1 VKPLPPAPLTDED
14 FDIYVRMC
22 AHDRRRKGKHR
33 LSWAHWYDVADRRDA
48 DLMLHAQRHKL
59 VAALLR
65 TDDGSRIDVRL
76 GAGIHVG
83 HLGLTL
89 PAR

>member
-1 VKPLPPAPLTDED
+1 VKPLPTATLTEED
-14 FDIYVRMC
+14 WRVWLH
-22 AHDRRRKGKHR
+22 ARRHVAELGW
-33 LSWAHWYDVADRRDA
+33 LEMIDAYEAADRRDA

>member
-1 VKPLPPAPLTDED
+1 MKPLPPAPLTDED
-14 FDIYVRMC
+14 LNLLVGLTQ
-22 AHDRRRKGKHR
+22 RRALRFGMWINER
-33 LSWAHWYDVADRRDA
+33 SIASDRRDA